1 MYIAQPPLF
10 RIKKNKTELYL
21 KDEKELD
28 NYFIQEIVETS
39 VLKLKNGEILKGD
52 PLQNLF
58 LKLIKFIDLLE
69 QSSNKNEY
77 HLFLLEQATIASF
90 FNISNFQ
97 TEKKTEETLNYL
109 LKRLNYN
116 GDLWTVD
123 TKDDEFI
130 FLREENKVKE
140 SFKISKKHIEMG
152 LFNNLN
158 KFSEEIQEFFLSPS
172 QLCFGDDEMPVK
184 TPRDLMRFGID
195 SSKKGINVQ
204 RYKGL
209 GEMNPDQLWDTTLDP
224 AYRSIL
230 KVKVDDAQRADDIF
244 SELMGEDVDKRKT
257 FIQSNAKKVSNLD
270 V

>member
-1 MYIAQPPLF
+1 M
-10 RIKKNKTELYL
+10 
-21 KDEKELD
+21 
-28 NYFIQEIVETS
+28 
-39 VLKLKNGEILKGD
+39 
-52 PLQNLF
+52 
-58 LKLIKFIDLLE
+58 
-69 QSSNKNEY
+69 
-77 HLFLLEQATIASF
+77 FLLEQATIASF

-97 TEKKTEETLNYL
+97 TEKKTEETLDYL
-109 LKRLNYN
+109 LKRLNHN

-152 LFNNLN
+152 LFDNLN

-244 SELMGEDVDKRKT
+244 SELMEKMLIKEKLL
-257 FIQSNAKKVSNLD
+257 SNQMPKKCLI
-270 V
+270 

>member
-1 MYIAQPPLF
+1 M
-10 RIKKNKTELYL
+10 
-21 KDEKELD
+21 D
-28 NYFIQEIVETS
+28 
-39 VLKLKNGEILKGD
+39 
-52 PLQNLF
+52 
-58 LKLIKFIDLLE
+58 
-69 QSSNKNEY
+69 
-77 HLFLLEQATIASF
+77 
-90 FNISNFQ
+90 
-97 TEKKTEETLNYL
+97 
-109 LKRLNYN
+109 
-116 GDLWTVD
+116 
-123 TKDDEFI
+123 I

-152 LFNNLN
+152 LFDNLN

-172 QLCFGDDEMPVK
+172 YLCFGDDEMQVK